1 MSAGVWPLVFSD
13 GLYVVLQWI
22 EQRRRE
28 TNEYIRQY
36 ADNMMKSFAVIHRR
50 IRMRR
55 GLDPVPPP
63 HYRIGVPSTTILYGV
78 PSTTRRGGWFQAPR
92 HAYATRLYNHWIQR
106 LLAEAEVYDNPD
118 GEGSPLVVRRPYYFP
133 GL

>member
-1 MSAGVWPLVFSD
+1 MSAVISD

-36 ADNMMKSFAVIHRR
+36 ADNMMKSFIVIHRR
-50 IRMRR
+50 AVNTFQIPPF
-55 GLDPVPPP
+55 DPAQAGKW
-63 HYRIGVPSTTILYGV
+63 RSTRTLLYGV
-78 PSTTRRGGWFQAPR
+78 PATTRRGGWFQAPDHEYMAWVYR
-92 HAYATRLYNHWIQR
+92 RWITD
-106 LLAEAEVYDNPD
+106 LLAETPQ
-118 GEGSPLVVRRPYYFP
+118 RPYYFP